1 MESTRSQDFRFG
13 IFTFAPLLE
22 KQDLQTLYFG
32 AVTCDLTAE
41 YYFVEIVSTC
51 ETQRQRM
58 KDGVPSAQVDHLS
71 RPVISIVSVS
81 SKHIYPLFGSRGVFE
96 NRKQRD

>member
-1 MESTRSQDFRFG
+1 MESTRSQDFHFG

-32 AVTCDLTAE
+32 AE
-41 YYFVEIVSTC
+41 YYCEEIVSTC